1 MIEILNQQSNRRVR
15 LKTFRALL
23 ERLTLHYAL
32 MDSDITLAFVTDEAI
47 QDLNRRFLDQDR
59 PTDVL
64 SFPLGEKG
72 ADGRYFLGD
81 IIISVPRAVEQCRPK
96 RHGLQRE
103 LELLTIH
110 GFLHLQGFEHDTGL
124 EEEEESIRNL
134 LLEGYHGD

>member
-23 ERLTLHYAL
+23 ERLAVHYAL

-47 QDLNRRFLDQDR
+47 QDLNRRFLDKDR

-81 IIISVPRAVEQCRPK
+81 IIISVPRAAEQCRSK

-110 GFLHLQGFEHDTGL
+110 GFLHLRGFEHDKGL